1 MTGTC
6 RLNNKNLRNYRR
18 TPEYQAVMVDLAL
31 LGVISKEECE
41 MILGSGIP
49 AGLVLPDG
57 KSALISEKDLPE
69 SEFVETEPEQTE
81 QTEGQETGDETP
93 VDTQEVVSDGVTT
106 DNVDSVNPEP
116 IPGVIVMPGDETPEV
131 TDDEGRTESDN

>member
-1 MTGTC
+1 
-6 RLNNKNLRNYRR
+6 
-18 TPEYQAVMVDLAL
+18 MVDLAL

-57 KSALISEKDLPE
+57 KSALISEKELPE
-69 SEFVETEPEQTE
+69 SEFVETEETEETTEPE
-81 QTEGQETGDETP
+81 ETP
-93 VDTQEVVSDGVTT
+93 TAEQLT
-106 DNVDSVNPEP
+106 PEP
-116 IPGVIVMPGDETPEV
+116 IPGVTEMPGDETPEV

>member
-57 KSALISEKDLPE
+57 KSALISEKELPE
-69 SEFVETEPEQTE
+69 SEFVETEETEETEETTEPE
-81 QTEGQETGDETP
+81 ETP
-93 VDTQEVVSDGVTT
+93 TAEQPT
-106 DNVDSVNPEP
+106 PEP
-116 IPGVIVMPGDETPEV
+116 IPGVTEMPGDESPEV

>member
-31 LGVISKEECE
+31 LGIVSKEECE

-57 KSALISEKDLPE
+57 SSALISEKELPE
-69 SEFVETEPEQTE
+69 SEFVET
-81 QTEGQETGDETP
+81 DETP
-93 VDTQEVVSDGVTT
+93 ESDES
-106 DNVDSVNPEP
+106 DESESSEEPEAP
-116 IPGVIVMPGDETPEV
+116 ESDESEETSESEGSETPEV